1 MSHASDHSCI
11 HCEAKFSNKRALATH
26 IYREHKEVAKREGN
40 KRMKLSVKMKEVFGE
55 EDKEEKVS
63 CSVCKRVFANKMSLT
78 DHLISSHDW
87 TSEDVERFFN
97 AKDTDRIITLRL
109 EGSKNKENYRVY
121 YKDEEIDV
129 FVTVKDGDGRQVAEE
144 VDTSD
149 TNENRKGNSNTC
161 KNFNHTLSECI
172 EQVEDNSKESKS
184 VYETVEVT
192 SEDVQY
198 KCLYL
203 EGDEAFVSN
212 AGDGNFTLTSLAAG
226 DTQVP
231 RGVNKVKSSD
241 IHNLATTSLSNS
253 AALVP
258 RWNKVEGKTLA
269 SRSQVESSVVN
280 ATAGY
285 IVQKPEMVGT
295 IHDNEEVFIVVP
307 DDGTSGRGNAH
318 SRNTVVDGSVDSR
331 ERESD
336 GFEMETGSDVFQ
348 TEAEYASACENEAS
362 NIEDDNGDEVSAA
375 EQIVVVVD
383 QDIHK
388 GTFVID
394 GQEFEIVHG
403 DELANVS
410 DDNDNKTGCQSDLEE
425 NGVDLF
431 THVDGEMGDDSLCE
445 NMEENYSNPQSDKN
459 QINDVVE
466 LIADNYSITDNV
478 QYMEAQDASPV
489 SLETSLQQSS
499 IDTQGTGTRA
509 AQDNGHSSHLD
520 LGAASLLQPRTITL
534 QNLDSDINDFK
545 LKIEERRKQFER
557 SQDFN
562 MYLDKLYT
570 VLHNARAPS

>member
-1 MSHASDHSCI
+1 MSHASDHSCM

-40 KRMKLSVKMKEVFGE
+40 KRMKLSVQMKEVLGD

-149 TNENRKGNSNTC
+149 TSKNRKDNSNTC
-161 KNFNHTLSECI
+161 EKLNQTLSDCV
-172 EQVEDNSKESKS
+172 EQVGDNSKKSKT

-192 SEDVQY
+192 SADVQY

-226 DTQVP
+226 DVQVP
-231 RGVNKVKSSD
+231 RGVSEVKSSD
-241 IHNLATTSLSNS
+241 LHNLATTSMSNS
-253 AALVP
+253 AASAP
-258 RWNKVEGKTLA
+258 RWNKVEGKALA
-269 SRSQVESSVVN
+269 SGSRVESSVVN
-280 ATAGY
+280 AMAGY

-307 DDGTSGRGNAH
+307 DNGKIGQGNTH
-318 SRNTVVDGSVDSR
+318 SRNAVVDGNVDSR
-331 ERESD
+331 ERQSD

-348 TEAEYASACENEAS
+348 TEAEYVSACENEAS
-362 NIEDDNGDEVSAA
+362 NIEDDNEDEVTAA

-383 QDIHK
+383 QDIQK

-410 DDNDNKTGCQSDLEE
+410 VDNDNKTACQSDLEE

-431 THVDGEMGDDSLCE
+431 TTVDGEMGYDSLCE
-445 NMEENYSNPQSDKN
+445 NMHKNNASPQSDKN

-466 LIADNYSITDNV
+466 LIANNYSITDNV
-478 QYMEAQDASPV
+478 KYMEAHDASPV
-489 SLETSLQQSS
+489 SLETSLRQSS
-499 IDTQGTGTRA
+499 IDTQDNGERA
-509 AQDNGHSSHLD
+509 TQDNGHSSHQD
-520 LGAASLLQPRTITL
+520 FGAASLLQPRKIPF
-534 QNLDSDINDFK
+534 QNLDSDINDLK
-545 LKIEERRKQFER
+545 LKIEERRKQFET

-562 MYLDKLYT
+562 MYLDKLFT